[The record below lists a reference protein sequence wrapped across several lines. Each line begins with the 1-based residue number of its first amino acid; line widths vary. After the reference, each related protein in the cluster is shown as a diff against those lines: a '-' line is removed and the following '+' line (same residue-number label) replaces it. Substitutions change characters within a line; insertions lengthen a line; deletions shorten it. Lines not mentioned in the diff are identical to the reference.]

1 MTDQTIL
8 GLLAEFD
15 SPAHLLSAAKKMA
28 AAGYSNYD
36 CHSPFPIH
44 GMDEAMRLKRSPL
57 GWIVG
62 IMAIAGA
69 LGGLLLQGWTSSIAY
84 PLIISGK
91 PFFSYPAFLPVA
103 FGLAVLAGAISAL
116 VGMIWLNKLPK
127 FYHDVFYSDRFNRF
141 SSDGFF
147 LSVESQDALFSI
159 DQTKV
164 FLQNL
169 GGKHIEIL
177 AREKLKP

>member
-1 MTDQTIL
+1 MTERKIL

-15 SPAHLLSAAKKMA
+15 SPEHLLFAAKQMA
-28 AAGYSNYD
+28 AAGYSSYD

-44 GMDEAMRLKRSPL
+44 GMDDAMQLKRSPL

-62 IMAIAGA
+62 FIALAGA
-69 LGGLLLQGWTSSIAY
+69 LAGLLLQGWTSSIAY

-91 PFFSYPAFLPVA
+91 PFFSYPAFLPVT
-103 FGLAVLAGAISAL
+103 FGLAVLAGAISAV

-127 FYHDVFYSDRFNRF
+127 FYHMVFYSDRFERT
-141 SSDGFF
+141 STDGFF
-147 LSVESQDALFSI
+147 LSVESDDPLFSPDI
-159 DQTKV
+159 TKA
-164 FLQNL
+164 FLQDL

-177 AREKLKP
+177 MNKLPL